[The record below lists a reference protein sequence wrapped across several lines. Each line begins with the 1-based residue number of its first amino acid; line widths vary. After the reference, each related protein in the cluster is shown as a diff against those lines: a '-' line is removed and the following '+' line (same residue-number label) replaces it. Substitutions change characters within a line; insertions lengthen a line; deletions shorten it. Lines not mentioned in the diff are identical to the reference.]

1 MKFLRY
7 SFVFLTVVL
16 ILGLIGCGGGSE
28 SATGDGS
35 LPSSDSNG
43 TVALMLTDGPA
54 DEYDRIIISLERILL
69 LTADGDSQVVVFE
82 PDAPAVYDLLEL
94 RPEGDDDGG
103 ALLAVKDV
111 PAGFYSKIRLVVTS
125 VRGEKDLENNQTAV
139 TEFKLSSGKID
150 LNPRGQF
157 EVAPNTTL
165 NITLDIDCDKSIHL
179 SGNKKVFRPVVF
191 VDIAQADNVQR
202 CPRIMEGAIAA
213 LTYAEDE
220 TTVTGFDLMLD
231 DNGELVPIQMDE
243 FTAIIDD
250 EGQVTDAQSL
260 NVGDAVYV
268 RGTLGDGGVLASL
281 VVVGDLTRY
290 EGTVTTPVADD
301 IFAIFGDAE
310 QTVAITTGTLILQGC
325 DTLLSPDAIQP
336 GMQARIIGKWVDDHI
351 VAVAVILSPQV
362 MSGEITA
369 MEAVE
374 GGYTVTL
381 ALPESQ
387 GNVLTSIFL
396 PSDTPINAKFD
407 GTLTADELADLVLCQ
422 KRQATIAIDL
432 PAGQALTATKAVVL
446 PESGDAL
453 VQAVDPDARLL
464 TVEMNSETALID
476 VKQDAHIFDFT
487 SADQPAAA
495 LSDIE
500 PGDQLLLY
508 GFSKCPGAE
517 SDPDFT
523 AVVILVNPDLPD
535 SQL

>member
-1 MKFLRY
+1 MKLFRY
-7 SFVFLTVVL
+7 SLVFLTAVL
-16 ILGLIGCGGGSE
+16 ILGFMGCGGGSE
-28 SATGDGS
+28 SATGTLATGE
-35 LPSSDSNG
+35 SNG

-54 DEYDRIIISLERILL
+54 DEYDRIIIALERIIL

-82 PDAPAVYDLLEL
+82 PDTPAVYDLLEL
-94 RPEGDDDGG
+94 RPEDDGDGG

-111 PAGFYSKIRLVVTS
+111 PAGYYSKIRLVVTS
-125 VRGEKDLENNQTAV
+125 VRGEVDLGDDQTEV

-179 SGNKKVFRPVVF
+179 SGNNKVFRPVVF

-202 CPRIMEGAIAA
+202 CPRIMKGTIAA
-213 LTYAEDE
+213 LTYAEDQ
-220 TTVTGFDLMLD
+220 TTVTGFELMLD
-231 DNGELVPIQMDE
+231 DNGELVPIQVEE

-268 RGTLGDGGVLASL
+268 RGSLTDAGMLASM
-281 VVVGDLTRY
+281 VVIGDLTRY
-290 EGTVTTPVADD
+290 EGTVTTPVTDGAFT
-301 IFAIFGDAE
+301 IFSDSE
-310 QTVAITTGTLILQGC
+310 QTVAITPGTVILQGC
-325 DTLLSPDAIQP
+325 DTQLSPEAVQP

-351 VAVAVILSPQV
+351 VAVAIILRPQV
-362 MSGEITA
+362 MSGEITK
-369 MEAVE
+369 MEPVE

-381 ALPESQ
+381 AVPDPAEI
-387 GNVLTSIFL
+387 VLTSIFL
-396 PSDTPINAKFD
+396 PADTPITVKFD

-422 KRQATIAIDL
+422 NRQATIAIDL
-432 PAGQALTATKAVVL
+432 PAGQALTATKVVVL
-446 PESGDAL
+446 PESVYAL

-464 TVEMNSETALID
+464 TVEINAEAALID

-487 SADQPAAA
+487 SADQPESS

-508 GFSKCPGAE
+508 GLSRCPGAE